1 MSVPKATE
9 LAAIVAV
16 RVVFPAPL
24 NTTEPDKSPP
34 NEIVLGVVNWS
45 AKEAVVAVAALP
57 WRAPLKVVAY
67 NVAPMA

>member
-1 MSVPKATE
+1 M
-9 LAAIVAV
+9 
-16 RVVFPAPL
+16 FPAPL